1 NQRWRVE
8 QAIDIGHRVEDAGVG
23 LFWLEDV
30 TTADDFAW
38 LARVTAALSTPT
50 SAIDPS
56 RATQASRRAW
66 FFMPPERTLGLRG
79 GSCSS
84 CPISVSLVFE
94 GYVCFRQA
102 ARGAEMTGMGAK
114 LPSAMKVGT
123 GSFR

>member
-1 NQRWRVE
+1 LDR
-8 QAIDIGHRVEDAGVG
+8 GAGLLG
-23 LFWLEDV
+23 DLELNRPACLLLNDGGPV
-30 TTADDFAW
+30 SNS
-38 LARVTAALSTPT
+38 AAASLPT
-50 SAIDPS
+50 FDHDSHVRGVRPFPATQPS
-56 RATQASRRAW
+56 RREW

-102 ARGAEMTGMGAK
+102 ARGAEMTGIGAK
-114 LPSAMKVGT
+114 VPSAMKVGT